1 MDKLSQSFSEFS
13 HKHPLVPIT
22 TIFIVGIITT
32 SYQWL
37 KDEITS
43 PLLMISML
51 ILIAAI
57 SKRWRFNFILMYFT
71 FFLLGAALS
80 DTMLN
85 PKLSHSHIKSFVE
98 QSNLI
103 NKDDSI
109 GMRIEGVLYRAPE
122 RFPDKV
128 RLYLNAEM
136 IFLNSRSSH
145 FYKEM
150 VIPSL
155 IKDFGD
161 KVTGK
166 ILLTVGSESVS
177 QFETISSE
185 EPEMRIQAT
194 KERENLPPSPLPSTQ
209 RVDAFSKP
217 PFPHFNPP
225 IPPFSKGGKEGF
237 AQGGSGG
244 LKVKYG
250 DRIRFI
256 TKLRIPRNF
265 GNPGE
270 YDYTGNLARQGI
282 YVTGYIENER
292 WIAVLNDDGKTGLQ
306 AEIENI
312 RNRLRDFIDS
322 SGVENAPIIKA
333 LILGEQGEIPKDI
346 REVFS
351 ATGTAHI
358 IAISGLNIGI
368 IAFVAYWI
376 SFQLFRQSERLM
388 LATDIKKLAAFS
400 SIIPVLLYGA
410 IAGFQVSTQRAVLM
424 VLVFIVSVIFGREK
438 GLYNTLAAAGFA
450 ILIISPLAIYDI
462 SFQLSFVSVLGI
474 IYLFPKFKTFW
485 EKDGTE
491 PDLIAGALDKKK
503 PFVIRLRDYLFTLLA
518 VTIAASLVSGPFI
531 AYHFHR
537 ISIVGVIT
545 NIIAVPLM
553 GSLAVPIGLV
563 SVFISL
569 LNTSVAELLLKLTD
583 IILTIS
589 IWIVDLFARIP
600 YSSIFTTTPT
610 IIEAVLFYLLIICVM
625 EFKRVRIFRY
635 ALPLVILALGGNYLL
650 WHLRTNYNE
659 NLKVT
664 FISIGQGDSALVE
677 LPYGKR
683 ILIDGGGFY
692 DDDFD
697 VGERIIAPFLWK
709 NKIKRIDYIVL
720 SHPQSDHLKG
730 LNFIAERFHVK
741 EFWWNGDYSNNSAY
755 AELMQAIEKNNIRKL
770 AANASTPAMHI
781 NGTKISFLHPPQGSN
796 LAPDRN
802 NQGLDTN
809 NNSLVVRIEYKDVS
823 FLFSGDIGQEGE
835 AVLLKTG
842 NALNSTVLKVPHH
855 GSKTS
860 SSAEFLNKVNPRL
873 AVASAGYLNPFGFPH
888 PEIVKRYE
896 ALKIPVLRTDISG
909 AITVETDGRDIKVIS
924 MKNHRSP
931 SPLP

>member
-1 MDKLSQSFSEFS
+1 MDKLSQSFSEFP

-22 TIFIVGIITT
+22 TIFILGIITA

-37 KDEITS
+37 GDEITS

-71 FFLLGAALS
+71 FFLLGATLS

-85 PKLSHSHIKSFVE
+85 PKFSHSHIKSFVE

-103 NKDDSI
+103 DKDDPI
-109 GMRIEGVLYRAPE
+109 GMRIEGILYRAPE
-122 RFPDKV
+122 KFPDKV
-128 RLYLNAEM
+128 RLYLNAEK
-136 IFLNSRSSH
+136 IFTPHHFPLRGLEKSSG
-145 FYKEM
+145 FVSERGAGFTENR
-150 VIPSL
+150 VIPSP

-166 ILLTVGSESVS
+166 ILLTVGSESVNP
-177 QFETISSE
+177 FETISSE
-185 EPEMRIQAT
+185 ETQMPIQGT
-194 KERENLPPSPLPSTQ
+194 KEHGNLSPSPLPSTQ
-209 RVDAFSKP
+209 RVGAFSNP
-217 PFPHFNPP
+217 FFPHFNPP
-225 IPPFSKGGKEGF
+225 IPPFSKEGKGGF
-237 AQGGSGG
+237 AQGGLGG

-256 TKLRIPRNF
+256 AKLRIPRNF
-265 GNPGE
+265 GNTGE
-270 YDYTGNLARQGI
+270 YDYAGNLARQGI
-282 YVTGYIENER
+282 HVTGYVENER
-292 WIAVLNDDGKTGLQ
+292 WIAVMNDDGKTGLR

-312 RNRLRDFIDS
+312 RNKLRDFIDS

-346 REVFS
+346 REAFS

-438 GLYNTLAAAGFA
+438 GLYNTLAAAGFV
-450 ILIISPLAIYDI
+450 ILIVSPLAIYDI

-474 IYLFPKFKTFW
+474 IYLFPKFKLLW
-485 EKDGTE
+485 KKDGEE

-503 PFVIRLRDYLFTLLA
+503 SIAIRLRDYLLTLLA
-518 VTIAASLVSGPFI
+518 VTIAASLASAPFV

-537 ISIVGVIT
+537 ISIIGIVT

-553 GSLAVPIGLV
+553 GSLAVPVGLV

-569 LNTSVAELLLKLTD
+569 INTSVAEMLLKLTD
-583 IILTIS
+583 IILKIS
-589 IWIVDLFARIP
+589 IWIVDLFAKIP

-610 IIEAVLFYLLIICVM
+610 ILESILFYLMIVCIM
-625 EFKRVRIFRY
+625 EFKRARIFRY
-635 ALPLVILALGGNYLL
+635 ALPLVILILGGNYLF
-650 WHLRTNYNE
+650 WYYYTNYNQ

-664 FISIGQGDSALVE
+664 FISIGQGDSSLAE
-677 LPYGKR
+677 FPYGKR
-683 ILIDGGGFY
+683 VLIDGGGFY

-697 VGERIIAPFLWK
+697 AGERIIAPFLWK
-709 NKIKRIDYIVL
+709 NKIDTIDYIIL
-720 SHPQSDHLKG
+720 SHPQSDHMKG
-730 LNFIAERFHVK
+730 LKFIAERFNVK

-755 AELMQAIEKNNIRKL
+755 TELMETIEKNNIQKTV
-770 AANASTPAMHI
+770 ANASTPAAHI
-781 NGTKISFLHPPQGSN
+781 NGAKISFLHPPQESS
-796 LAPDRN
+796 
-802 NQGLDTN
+802 LDIN

-823 FLFSGDIGQEGE
+823 FMFPGDIGQEGE

-860 SSAEFLNKVNPRL
+860 SSIEFLNMVKPQF
-873 AVASAGYLNPFGFPH
+873 AVASVGYLNPFRFPH

-896 ALKIPVLRTDISG
+896 DMKIKFLRTDRGG
-909 AITVETDGRDIKVIS
+909 AVTIETDGKDIKIMS
-924 MKNHRSP
+924 IKKR
-931 SPLP
+931 